1 VNGGPAHG
9 VCTYCAGPKREDEG
23 LLPAVE
29 RYRSRRIR
37 LLALRAAWERRPFL
51 ILSGEYGLLGPDEP
65 IPWYDHLLLE
75 AEVEAMVPPV
85 VRQLQGL
92 RLEALDYHTA
102 PLMSEPR
109 VKPYFDLISA
119 ACARAGVALDIHLL
133 PAGLD

>member
-1 VNGGPAHG
+1 MSGPARG
-9 VCTYCAGPKREDEG
+9 LCTYCAGPKREDHG

-37 LLALRAAWERRPFL
+37 TLAMQAAWDRRPFL

-65 IPWYDHLLLE
+65 IPWYDHLLL
-75 AEVEAMVPPV
+75 AVEVEAMVPRV
-85 VRQLQGL
+85 MRQLQGL

-102 PLMSEPR
+102 PLMSDQR
-109 VKPYFDLISA
+109 VKPYFELISA
-119 ACARAGVALDIHLL
+119 ACARARVALEIHLL

>member
-1 VNGGPAHG
+1 MSRDAARG
-9 VCTYCAGPKREDEG
+9 VCTYCAGPKREDDG

-51 ILSGEYGLLGPDEP
+51 ILSGEFGLLGPDEP
-65 IPWYDHLLLE
+65 IPWYDHLLL
-75 AEVEAMVPPV
+75 AMEVEAMTPLV

-102 PLMSEPR
+102 PLMSDPR

-133 PAGLD
+133 PADLD

>member
-1 VNGGPAHG
+1 MSGSLARA
-9 VCTYCAGPKREDEG
+9 VCTYCAGPKREDGG

-37 LLALRAAWERRPFL
+37 MLALRAAWRRHPFL
-51 ILSGEYGLLGPDEP
+51 ILSGEVGLLDPGEP
-65 IPWYDHLLLE
+65 IPWYDHLLL
-75 AEVEAMVPPV
+75 AIEVEAMIPLVM
-85 VRQLQGL
+85 RQLQGL

-102 PLMSEPR
+102 PLMSDPR

-119 ACARAGVALDIHLL
+119 ACARAEVALSIHLL

>member
-1 VNGGPAHG
+1 MNGGPAHG
-9 VCTYCAGPKREDEG
+9 VCTYCAGPKREDQG

-37 LLALRAAWERRPFL
+37 MLALRAAWDRRPFL

-65 IPWYDHLLLE
+65 IPWYDHLLLA

-92 RLEALDYHTA
+92 RLEALEYHTA
-102 PLMSEPR
+102 PLMSDPR

-133 PAGLD
+133 PEGLD